1 MAPVTTPLNR
11 FEYGATS
18 LLPQQCDRLRMR
30 GPLTQEASQRT
41 TLRGVVDTGHEAIS
55 KANQ

>member
-11 FEYGATS
+11 FECSPAS
-18 LLPQQCDRLRMR
+18 LLPKQCDRLGMR
-30 GPLTQEASQRT
+30 GPLTHGASPRT
-41 TLRGVVDTGHEAIS
+41 TPRGVVDTGHEAIS